1 MNPALASTISVW
13 TWLVPLLAAA
23 AIFALYFLKT
33 RRHPILVPSTLLWR
47 RTIEDH
53 RVNALWQKLRKSI
66 LLLLQLLAVAAAAV
80 ALLRPSWEGSQLVGG
95 RYVFLLDNSASMA
108 TTDVTPTRLDEA
120 KRRTVA
126 LIDKMRAGDSAMV
139 VSFADTARI
148 EQSYTD
154 NREQLRR
161 AVAAIRQTE
170 RTTSLDEALR
180 LCAGRAASG
189 RAAADEAEKT
199 EADDRAAQVFLFSDG
214 NFAQVN
220 DEALG
225 RLNLTFI
232 PIATS
237 QTANL
242 AVVRLAVRRNLDAPR
257 KAQALARVRNF
268 GNAPRTVTA
277 ELRVLAGDK
286 SARLIDARQLS
297 LAATAQQDVVF
308 SVTDAPDG
316 VWELRLAGN
325 RDELPLDD
333 QAWAVLAPPVR
344 TRLLVVTPG
353 NRFLAAALA
362 TDEAKLWGDVQVQTP
377 AYLTSSEYRAAAEG
391 GAYDLILYDRCRPAA
406 LPAAHTLFFGT
417 LPPGDA
423 WRNEPKLSVPQAFDT
438 AQAHPLMQN
447 VSLADVLIA
456 EAAPPVGPS
465 GRQTLVDSTQGP
477 LAASAPRDGF
487 EDVVFGFTLL
497 DDAGSPQTNWPIV
510 DGAGFEQFVLNAV
523 QYFGRGRGA
532 GDGGLLRPGEP
543 VRLAIDAGAKSATV
557 VAPDGARVAVNV
569 GGSATPMFYETERIG
584 PYEVLVGGAAQPAG
598 KNDAGRP
605 RQRFTVN
612 LCDARESD
620 VAAADKPKLRVGQEE
635 IVGQSSWEAARL
647 EGWKPF
653 LLLVLALL
661 AGEWYTYGR
670 RAGW

>member
-1 MNPALASTISVW
+1 MNAAATNPISVW
-13 TWLVPLLAAA
+13 TWLVPLAAAA
-23 AIFALYFLKT
+23 AILALYFLKT

-66 LLLLQLLAVAAAAV
+66 LLLLQLLAVAAAAA

-108 TTDVTPTRLDEA
+108 TADVAPTRLDEA
-120 KRRTVA
+120 KRRVVA
-126 LIDKMRAGDSAMV
+126 LIDKMGPGNSAMV

-180 LCAGRAASG
+180 LCAGRAATI
-189 RAAADEAEKT
+189 RAGDEAENAKSGEET
-199 EADDRAAQVFLFSDG
+199 ARVFLFSDG
-214 NFAQVN
+214 NFSQVN

-225 RLNLTFI
+225 RLELTFI
-232 PIATS
+232 PIGATKS
-237 QTANL
+237 TNL

-257 KAQALARVRNF
+257 KAQALVRIRNF
-268 GNAPRTVTA
+268 GDAPRTVTA

-286 SARLIDARQLS
+286 EPRLIDAKQLS
-297 LAATAQQDVVF
+297 LAAATQQDVVF
-308 SVTDAPDG
+308 SVADAPDG
-316 VWELRLAGN
+316 VWELRLVGN
-325 RDELPLDD
+325 SDELPLDD
-333 QAWAVLAPPVR
+333 RAWALLAPPVR
-344 TRLLVVTPG
+344 TRMLVVTPG
-353 NRFLAAALA
+353 NRFLTAALA
-362 TDEAKLWGDVQVQTP
+362 TDEARLWGEVQFQTP
-377 AYLTSSEYRAAAEG
+377 AYLATRDYRTAAEG
-391 GAYDLILYDRCRPAA
+391 GAYDFILYDRCRPTA
-406 LPAAHTLFFGT
+406 LPACNTLFFAA

-423 WRNEPKLSVPQAFDT
+423 WTSGTKLSVPQAFDT

-456 EAAPPVGPS
+456 EAAPPSGPS

-477 LAASAPRDGF
+477 LAVSCPRDGF
-487 EDVVFGFTLL
+487 EDIVFGFALI
-497 DDAGSPQTNWPIV
+497 DDAGTPQTNWPVV

-523 QYFGRGRGA
+523 QYFGRGRG
-532 GDGGLLRPGEP
+532 GDDASLLRPGEP
-543 VRLAIDAGAKSATV
+543 VRLAIETGARSATV
-557 VAPDGARVAVNV
+557 VAPDGASVAVTL
-569 GGSATPMFYETERIG
+569 GRSTTPMFYETERIG
-584 PYEVLVGGAAQPAG
+584 PYEVRVDEP
-598 KNDAGRP
+598 NRPDAV
-605 RQRFTVN
+605 RQRFAVN

-620 VAAADKPKLRVGQEE
+620 VGVAEKPKLRVGQEE
-635 IVGQSSWEAARL
+635 IAGQTTWEAARL

-653 LLLVLALL
+653 LLLVLVLL